1 MKKLIFAL
9 IGALTILTPFAV
21 KATTSRFYEAEYMK
35 YTWNRVTEDNIK
47 FYQQARVYREQGT
60 NNHVYCIE
68 PFTGLNDSKDY
79 YSTITPE
86 NLTKEQ
92 VERVSQIAHFGY
104 NYKDHYDMKWYAISQ
119 IMIWRTVKPNADF
132 YFTNKLNGNR
142 ITLLEDEKNQI
153 ESLIKEY
160 NTLPSFSNNI
170 YNIVKDETLTIEDNN
185 NVINTYK
192 TTSDK
197 VIIEGNKIQ
206 FKNLN
211 LGENI
216 ITFEKTDTYYNKPLI
231 FYQAAG
237 TQNLLMTGDMEPKT
251 FELKIIVKE
260 TEIKINKLDKDTNSN
275 ENLGKAKLEGAIYQ
289 LYDSNMTE
297 IAKLIIDETHQSTIK
312 NLKYGKYFLK
322 EIKAGEGYELDNTI
336 YPFELTKENPNIELN
351 LYNQVIKANIIINKK
366 YLLDDTQKPEEN
378 ISFNIYDENNH
389 LIKTIT
395 TNELGIAE
403 VTLNYGKYKVEQI
416 TTTTGYDTIET
427 FEIVIENNEEQT
439 FNLLNH
445 KIKVPYTSS
454 YKQSLIMK
462 ILSILLL
469 YIINV

>member
-1 MKKLIFAL
+1 
-9 IGALTILTPFAV
+9 
-21 KATTSRFYEAEYMK
+21 
-35 YTWNRVTEDNIK
+35 
-47 FYQQARVYREQGT
+47 
-60 NNHVYCIE
+60 
-68 PFTGLNDSKDY
+68 
-79 YSTITPE
+79 
-86 NLTKEQ
+86 
-92 VERVSQIAHFGY
+92 
-104 NYKDHYDMKWYAISQ
+104 
-119 IMIWRTVKPNADF
+119 
-132 YFTNKLNGNR
+132 
-142 ITLLEDEKNQI
+142 
-153 ESLIKEY
+153 
-160 NTLPSFSNNI
+160 
-170 YNIVKDETLTIEDNN
+170 
-185 NVINTYK
+185 
-192 TTSDK
+192 
-197 VIIEGNKIQ
+197 
-206 FKNLN
+206 
-211 LGENI
+211 
-216 ITFEKTDTYYNKPLI
+216 
-231 FYQAAG
+231 
-237 TQNLLMTGDMEPKT
+237 
-251 FELKIIVKE
+251 
-260 TEIKINKLDKDTNSN
+260 
-275 ENLGKAKLEGAIYQ
+275 
-289 LYDSNMTE
+289 MTE